1 MDDPSP
7 FAMTMTCRCSAV
19 KLGVLN
25 GATPSYAGHCSCDD
39 CTRATGGGIIACQM
53 FVDKKMFRVLMGA
66 EQLKGWSKP
75 GGRTRQ
81 FCGTCGSSMMTDCGT
96 SVMIYPGTFD
106 NKSALSDP
114 SSPFFLNPSGKVGAP
129 HASDQVAPWLA
140 ASIKQHFQ

>member
-1 MDDPSP
+1 LVVVSHRLVSRRVCCQYVCGCIVHV
-7 FAMTMTCRCSAV
+7 T
-19 KLGVLN
+19 
-25 GATPSYAGHCSCDD
+25 
-39 CTRATGGGIIACQM
+39 ACQM

-75 GGRTRQ
+75 SGRTRQ
-81 FCGTCGSSMMTDCGT
+81 FCGTCGSSMMTNCGT

-129 HASDQVAPWLA
+129 YASDQVAPWLA
-140 ASIKQHFQ
+140 ASIKQHFQK